1 MHECEVILYTGAFM
15 IVVGT
20 LGAAIG
26 PARSDPVVKSLNLE
40 LATVG
45 VCLVF
50 LAFNHLLALITFIAV
65 GAFATPI
72 LMRAILRVEASER
85 DREALEGSERD

>member
-1 MHECEVILYTGAFM
+1 MYTGVFM
-15 IVVGT
+15 IIIGT

-45 VCLVF
+45 VCLIF

-85 DREALEGSERD
+85 DREAVKGYERD